1 MKNFI
6 LYAIGAVCIVG
17 LASAQTK
24 QTRVIVEIEK
34 VYCKNTEDNTGADEF
49 YVVSALAERTTR
61 QAKVSVK
68 PPVSI
73 NDKQTKGY
81 VVRLFDAVVP
91 QNSTLRGGVRAFD
104 EDVAKD
110 WKKVE
115 PQAKKAADA
124 LAAGLA
130 AGGALAAQ
138 PELALAGGIIKL
150 AFPVVSEL
158 IKLDEDDRLGN
169 LEFNIDAKGAAFE
182 RKTWKFSEGGFVS
195 NWDYTLT
202 YTIRREVQP

>member
-1 MKNFI
+1 MKIPIALF
-6 LYAIGAVCIVG
+6 LTSSLF
-17 LASAQTK
+17 LAAHAQSTPK
-24 QTRVIVEIEK
+24 VRMIVEIEK
-34 VYCKNTEDNTGADEF
+34 VYCKNTEDSTGADEL
-49 YVVSALAERTTR
+49 YVVSALAERNSR
-61 QAKVSVK
+61 QGLVAVK
-68 PPVSI
+68 PSISI
-73 NDKQTKGY
+73 NDKQTKAY

-91 QNSTLRGGVRAFD
+91 QSSTVRGGMRAFD
-104 EDVAKD
+104 EDAAKD

-115 PQAKKAADA
+115 PQAKKATDA
-124 LAAGLA
+124 LVTGLT

-158 IKLDEDDRLGN
+158 IKLDKDDRLGS

-182 RKTWKFSEGGFVS
+182 RKTWKFSNDDFLS
-195 NWDYTLT
+195 SWDYAVT